1 MTQYQVG
8 QEVCVVTG
16 YGQKSHVS
24 TEKIAAVGRKWVT
37 LAGFFEGQR
46 IALGDSTMAVEIPS
60 YGRVGRCYLTEQ
72 QYIDER
78 ALENAWD
85 KFRRDVSAKW
95 APPDAVTV
103 EWIAEARKTL
113 GLDGS
118 AA

>member
-1 MTQYQVG
+1 MSHKFKAGDTLFFVPSRRSG
-8 QEVCVVTG
+8 NRSVTV
-16 YGQKSHVS
+16 K
-24 TEKIAAVGRKWVT
+24 AVDRKWVT
-37 LAGFFEGQR
+37 LAGSFEGQR
-46 IALGDSTMAVEIPS
+46 IALGDSTMEVEIPN

-78 ALENAWD
+78 ALEYAWE

-118 AA
+118 TT